1 MAPTNTQY
9 LDSLEPGQIATIQ
22 NVAVDEALYQRLAAL
37 GFRVG
42 KSVAVIRRASF
53 NGPLQVRVGNT
64 DIILRRSEAH
74 RIRIKTSWNVSH
86 Y

>member
-1 MAPTNTQY
+1 VDLTNTQY
-9 LDSLEPGQIATIQ
+9 LDSLEPGQVATIQ
-22 NVAVDEALYQRLAAL
+22 KVAVDEALYQRLAAL

-74 RIRIKTSWNVSH
+74 RIKIKTS
-86 Y
+86 

>member
-1 MAPTNTQY
+1 VDPTNTQY
-9 LDSLEPGQIATIQ
+9 LDSLEPGQVATIQ
-22 NVAVDEALYQRLAAL
+22 KVAVDEALYQRLAAL

>member
-1 MAPTNTQY
+1 MDPTNTQY
-9 LDSLEPGQIATIQ
+9 LDSLEPGQVATIQ
-22 NVAVDEALYQRLAAL
+22 KIAVDEALYQRLAAL

-74 RIRIKTSWNVSH
+74 RIRIKTS
-86 Y
+86 

>member
-1 MAPTNTQY
+1 MESNQIRNLDRAQY

-22 NVAVDEALYQRLAAL
+22 KISVDEALYQRLAAL

-42 KSVAVIRRASF
+42 KSIALIRRASF

-64 DIILRRSEAH
+64 DIILRRSEAN
-74 RIRIKTSWNVSH
+74 RIKVKPL
-86 Y
+86 

>member
-1 MAPTNTQY
+1 VDPTNTQY
-9 LDSLEPGQIATIQ
+9 LDSLEPGQVATIQ
-22 NVAVDEALYQRLAAL
+22 KIAVDEALYQRLAAL